1 MAIACSVC
9 SYGNLD
15 HARFCAGC
23 GARLG
28 QVGAERDLLFGQ
40 LIHDRY
46 RIVSVIGE
54 GGMGR
59 VYLAEQQ
66 MGAAKRPVAIKVLRG
81 GQDAVGVS
89 RFTRECELV
98 VQLTHPSTIRFYDFG
113 KLPDGRLYIAMEY
126 VEGRSLA
133 AAIDEG
139 PMPLATVER
148 LVGQI
153 GGALI
158 EAHRRGIVHRDL
170 KPDNILL
177 AHNPDEGEFAKVLD
191 FGIAKQNEPHGGTGA
206 EITSEGLIVG
216 TPAYMSP
223 EQLAAKPLDERSD
236 VYALALIVFEM
247 LTGRRPFEAKT
258 PLEWATA
265 HISKPVPSFDDF
277 PSTRLLPESKRAAIL
292 HALAKEPG
300 ERTHSV
306 RAFLEEFLGAQRMSV
321 LSIAPSSDR
330 EPRPAGD
337 APTLAAT
344 PSAQR
349 GARSADVPSLPTRR
363 TPLLV
368 LGALAMAGLGATLVF
383 AFRGAL
389 LGPSVT
395 SPSAA
400 PDAGARPP
408 DAGTDAPAPQPTWL
422 RIMSG
427 SDRTTDVAHALG
439 APDGQCARIA
449 PGGKVLLELSPGTR
463 IHTDGRSTADLSVV
477 VGESSAPYRVDVLRE
492 RGEERTQVG
501 ADVVGSV
508 EIDVDQFERAEF
520 RYVRVK
526 NPNRRG
532 DVCLDA
538 VAIVPAQAS

>member
-1 MAIACSVC
+1 MA
-9 SYGNLD
+9 
-15 HARFCAGC
+15 AR
-23 GARLG
+23 
-28 QVGAERDLLFGQ
+28 EW
-40 LIHDRY
+40 
-46 RIVSVIGE
+46 
-54 GGMGR
+54 
-59 VYLAEQQ
+59 
-66 MGAAKRPVAIKVLRG
+66 VLR
-81 GQDAVGVS
+81 
-89 RFTRECELV
+89 
-98 VQLTHPSTIRFYDFG
+98 
-113 KLPDGRLYIAMEY
+113 
-126 VEGRSLA
+126 
-133 AAIDEG
+133 
-139 PMPLATVER
+139 R
-148 LVGQI
+148 LVQVFIHIAQGMTH
-153 GGALI
+153 
-158 EAHRRGIVHRDL
+158 AHARGIVHRDL

-191 FGIAKQNEPHGGTGA
+191 FGIAKQNEAHGGTGT

-223 EQLAAKPLDERSD
+223 EQLSAKPLDERSD
-236 VYALALIVFEM
+236 VYAFALIVFEM

-277 PSTRLLPESKRAAIL
+277 PATRGLPENKRAAIL
-292 HALAKEPG
+292 HALAKEPHD
-300 ERTHSV
+300 RTHSV

-349 GARSADVPSLPTRR
+349 GVRSGAETPRLPTRR
-363 TPLLV
+363 TPLV
-368 LGALAMAGLGATLVF
+368 VVGALAMAGLGATMVF
-383 AFRGAL
+383 VFRDTLFGA
-389 LGPSVT
+389 PVAT
-395 SPSAA
+395 SAL
-400 PDAGARPP
+400 PDAGAGAT
-408 DAGTDAPAPQPTWL
+408 DAGTDAAAPAPTWL

-427 SDRTTDVAHALG
+427 SDRTTDVARALG
-439 APDGQCARIA
+439 PPDGECAVIA
-449 PGGKVLLELSPGTR
+449 PGGKVLLELAPGTR
-463 IHTDGRSTADLSVV
+463 IHTDGRASADLSVV
-477 VGESSAPYRVDVLRE
+477 VGEASAPYRVDVLRE

-532 DVCLDA
+532 EVCLDA
-538 VAIVPAQAS
+538 VAIVAAQAS